1 MSWRIALTAAA
12 LGAIVL
18 LAPARLLAADPAVE
32 ALRERD
38 AYVSPRA
45 LGVAA
50 AAAEAQLADGARELN
65 DDRRPVKLAIVL
77 GPVGAPSM
85 QAYARDLRRELEYEG
100 TLVVTAPRR
109 NVVVAGP
116 DPPAVTTQRLRGARV
131 QRIRNPVDKVL
142 TAAAVAA
149 PPPGEATG
157 GTRAIAG
164 LLALGALGAAWAVAW
179 GLRRERKGRR
189 GELAEARGY
198 LATCVDAARAR
209 AGALGSRADLGDEA
223 RAKVDA
229 ALVHESDALAR
240 LRAADSAADVE
251 LVLPPLRAAL
261 HELAEAGASIGL
273 DLPAD
278 RPFAGL
284 CAVDPAH
291 GTTDGQAPVEGRG
304 VVPVCADC
312 AALAGRGDRLV
323 RRMVATPAGPVPFD
337 QMSSDPLREP
347 PDREPAASEA

>member
-1 MSWRIALTAAA
+1 MSWRIALAA
-12 LGAIVL
+12 LALGVIAS
-18 LAPARLLAADPAVE
+18 LAPASVLAADPALE

-38 AYVSPRA
+38 AYVSTRV

-50 AAAEAQLADGARELN
+50 AAAEADLAEGAKELN
-65 DDRRPVKLAIVL
+65 DARRPVKLAIVL

-85 QAYARDLRRELEYEG
+85 QAYARELRRELEYDG
-100 TLVVTAPRR
+100 AVVVTAPGR

-116 DPPAVTTQRLRGARV
+116 EPPAATTQRLRDARV

-149 PPPGEATG
+149 PPAGEPTG
-157 GTRAIAG
+157 GNRAIAG

-179 GLRRERKGRR
+179 GLRRERRGKR

-198 LATCVDAARAR
+198 LAACVDAARAR
-209 AGALGSRADLGDEA
+209 AGALGSRADLDDEA

-240 LRAADSAADVE
+240 LRAADSTLDIE

-261 HELAEAGASIGL
+261 GELAAAGASAGL

-278 RPFAGL
+278 RPFDGL

-291 GTTDGQAPVEGRG
+291 GVAE
-304 VVPVCADC
+304 AE
-312 AALAGRGDRLV
+312 A
-323 RRMVATPAGPVPFD
+323 RMIPTPNGPVPFD
-337 QMSSDPLREP
+337 EMSSDPLREP
-347 PDREPAASEA
+347 PEREPAASEA